1 MKNSPSSNDV
11 SKQSDV
17 ANIEPLY
24 LALINLALLNLT
36 LLRSAIVNLVF
47 D

>member
-24 LALINLALLNLT
+24 LALLNLT